1 MLLGALVD
9 AGVDLAVLQQAV
21 DAVTPEPLRL
31 NASRVARAGIAATR
45 VTVEGTKSTVP
56 RTLGDIRTLLDDA
69 TQLSDHVRSRA
80 HGVFERLA
88 EAEAAVHGTTSEE
101 VHFHEVGAL
110 DAIADVVGVCAG
122 FAVLGLDGLVVSPV
136 ALGGGRV
143 RAAHGSIP
151 VPGPAVVRLLAGAP
165 TYGGPVDVEL
175 TTPTGAVLLAEHATS
190 WGYQPPMSAAEQ
202 AFGAGGRD
210 IEGHPNV
217 LRLVL
222 GAPVPPPSTRDHAVL
237 HARGSH
243 ATGEPTPSSRDHAV
257 LHAGEPAGSA
267 VVIETNVDDLDPRLW
282 PGVLAKL
289 LDSGASDAWLTPILM
304 KKGRPAHTL
313 HVLVAPDR
321 CEAVERAVLT
331 QTTAIGLR
339 RTVVGKRALDRE
351 QVDVEVD
358 GHTISVK
365 LAYLDGEVVNAQPE
379 YEHVAAAARA
389 LDRPAKLV
397 LAQAI
402 SAADQTTKQNKKTRN
417 A

>member
-1 MLLGALVD
+1 
-9 AGVDLAVLQQAV
+9 
-21 DAVTPEPLRL
+21 
-31 NASRVARAGIAATR
+31 
-45 VTVEGTKSTVP
+45 
-56 RTLGDIRTLLDDA
+56 
-69 TQLSDHVRSRA
+69 
-80 HGVFERLA
+80 
-88 EAEAAVHGTTSEE
+88 
-101 VHFHEVGAL
+101 
-110 DAIADVVGVCAG
+110 
-122 FAVLGLDGLVVSPV
+122 
-136 ALGGGRV
+136 
-143 RAAHGSIP
+143 
-151 VPGPAVVRLLAGAP
+151 
-165 TYGGPVDVEL
+165 
-175 TTPTGAVLLAEHATS
+175 
-190 WGYQPPMSAAEQ
+190 
-202 AFGAGGRD
+202 
-210 IEGHPNV
+210 
-217 LRLVL
+217 
-222 GAPVPPPSTRDHAVL
+222 
-237 HARGSH
+237 
-243 ATGEPTPSSRDHAV
+243 
-257 LHAGEPAGSA
+257 
-267 VVIETNVDDLDPRLW
+267 
-282 PGVLAKL
+282 
-289 LDSGASDAWLTPILM
+289 M